1 MLSLSA
7 INKRKGKVMAA
18 EPNKNILVVDDDS
31 SIQELL
37 RIILS
42 KHGYKVYQ
50 ARDGEEGIQKFLEV
64 KPDLV
69 VSDISMPKGD
79 GFNVAI
85 LIRCKEESVGKR
97 VPILLISA
105 FYDDHANQ
113 ENAARCG
120 ADAFLSKPFTQK
132 QLIEKVQG
140 LLGPGL

>member
-1 MLSLSA
+1 
-7 INKRKGKVMAA
+7 MAG
-18 EPNKNILVVDDDS
+18 EPSKNILVVDDDS

-50 ARDGEEGIQKFLEV
+50 ARDGEEGIEKFLEV

-120 ADAFLSKPFTQK
+120 ADDFLSKPFTQR

-140 LLGPGL
+140 LLGPGQ